1 MKILKKIW
9 LLLAWFSIIF
19 GINFSSG
26 LRAPSPQ
33 YAATTTSNITG
44 IIDGTTV
51 SESWSIIEWSH
62 TISDQL
68 NGIVNTPNNNTHD
81 NYTTSLWR
89 VITLIQK
96 AINRLLWIL
105 AFVALVYMLYNW
117 FLVLTS
123 WSESKNADKGKKW
136 ISTAAIAIAWIGL
149 SWLIISAILRL
160 INNIAAN

>member
-9 LLLAWFSIIF
+9 LLLAWFSVIF
-19 GINFSSG
+19 GINFSSW
-26 LRAPSPQ
+26 LRSPFPE
-33 YAATTTSNITG
+33 YWRTTSSDSTATVA
-44 IIDGTTV
+44 GTTV
-51 SESWSIIEWSH
+51 NESWSISEWSR

-68 NGIVNTPNNNTHD
+68 RWTIDTPNTGTYD

-117 FLVLTS
+117 FLILTS
-123 WSESKNADKGKKW
+123 WSDTKNADKGKKW
-136 ISTAAIAIAWIGL
+136 ISTAAIALAWIGL
-149 SWLIISAILRL
+149 SWLIVSAI
-160 INNIAAN
+160 IWIIGVFANQ